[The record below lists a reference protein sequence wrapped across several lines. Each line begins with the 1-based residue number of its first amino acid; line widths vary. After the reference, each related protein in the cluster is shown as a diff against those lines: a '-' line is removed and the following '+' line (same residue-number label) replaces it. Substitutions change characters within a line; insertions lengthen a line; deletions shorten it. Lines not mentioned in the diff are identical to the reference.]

1 MFQSTWKLE
10 QVQRQTWHA
19 GNSLGYLGRDHA
31 MKVSALKKYTSKVE
45 QGETSQA
52 KGHEPSPTN
61 LVKHVVWIR
70 VVQII
75 RFTHAIVCLY
85 FKSQAISGRWTNL
98 N

>member
-1 MFQSTWKLE
+1 
-10 QVQRQTWHA
+10 
-19 GNSLGYLGRDHA
+19 
-31 MKVSALKKYTSKVE
+31 MKVSTFKNHTSKVE

-75 RFTHAIVCLY
+75 RFTH
-85 FKSQAISGRWTNL
+85 TNCML
-98 N
+98 IFQEPGNFW